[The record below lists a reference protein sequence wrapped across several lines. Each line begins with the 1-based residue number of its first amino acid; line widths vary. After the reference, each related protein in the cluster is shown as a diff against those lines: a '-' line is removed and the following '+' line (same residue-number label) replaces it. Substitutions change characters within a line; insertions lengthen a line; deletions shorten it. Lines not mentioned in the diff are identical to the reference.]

1 MIKRKTNVEILAL
14 GFAIVILVGTILLLL
29 PISSNHTDFLDALF
43 TATSATCVTG
53 LVVYDTATHWTL
65 FGQIVIL
72 ILIQIGGL
80 GFITIGVFLATY
92 LKKKISLRQRG
103 LIEESV
109 SSLKLA
115 GGVKLV
121 KHIIKGTFLFE
132 GIGAIILSLVFIEDF
147 GLLKGIYLGIFHSIS
162 AFCNAGFDLLGVIEP
177 YGSLTSYASN
187 IVVNITI
194 MILIIIGGLGFVVW
208 QDLYEKK
215 LHFRNYLLQTKIV
228 LITSFIFIFG
238 GAFLF
243 YIFEYQH
250 ALASL
255 SNEEAILASF
265 FQSVTCRTAG
275 FNTIDV
281 SHLKPATSL
290 LMMLMMFVGG
300 SPGSTAGG
308 IKTTTFAVLIIFV
321 YSTMT
326 NKSEANAF
334 NRRFDSKTIK
344 KACSV
349 FLINFIFI
357 IISSF
362 IIFNNQPHLP
372 MQDTFFEIFS
382 ALGTVGI
389 STGITRVL
397 SMTSKITIILL
408 MYCGRVGSL
417 TLALSLSKKKKI
429 SNCKNPVEKIAIG

>member
-1 MIKRKTNVEILAL
+1 MIKRRTNVEIIAL
-14 GFAIVILVGTILLLL
+14 GFAIVILVGTFLLLL
-29 PISSNHTDFLDALF
+29 PVSSNHTDFLDALF

-72 ILIQIGGL
+72 LLIQIGGL

-109 SSLKLA
+109 NSLKLA

-147 GLLKGIYLGIFHSIS
+147 GLLKGIYLGIFHAIS
-162 AFCNAGFDLLGVIEP
+162 AFCNAGFDLLGTIEP
-177 YGSLTSYASN
+177 YGSLTPYASN
-187 IVVNITI
+187 IIVNMTI
-194 MILIIIGGLGFVVW
+194 MVLIMIGGLGFIVW
-208 QDLYEKK
+208 QDIYEKGLK
-215 LHFRNYLLQTKIV
+215 FKKYLLLTTIILIV
-228 LITSFIFIFG
+228 V
-238 GAFLF
+238 GAVLF
-243 YIFEYQH
+243 YLFECQN
-250 ALASL
+250 SL
-255 SNEEAILASF
+255 SSLSQEETILASF

-275 FNTIDV
+275 FNTVDV
-281 SHLKPATSL
+281 SHLKPSTSL
-290 LMMLMMFVGG
+290 LMMFLMFVGG

-308 IKTTTFAVLIIFV
+308 IKTTTFAVLTIFV
-321 YSTMT
+321 YATMT

-357 IISSF
+357 FISAIVLF
-362 IIFNNQPHLP
+362 DTQPQLP
-372 MQDTFFEIFS
+372 MQDVFFEIFS

-389 STGITRVL
+389 STGITRKL
-397 SMTSKITIILL
+397 TMLSKIVIILL

-417 TLALSLSKKKKI
+417 TLALSLSRKKKI

>member
-1 MIKRKTNVEILAL
+1 MIKRRTNVEILAL
-14 GFAIVILVGTILLLL
+14 GFAIVILVGTFLLLL

-132 GIGAIILSLVFIEDF
+132 GIGAVILSLVFIEDF
-147 GLLKGIYLGIFHSIS
+147 GLLKGIYLGIFHSVS
-162 AFCNAGFDLLGVIEP
+162 AFCNAGFDLLGIIEP
-177 YGSLTSYASN
+177 YGSLTPYASN
-187 IVVNITI
+187 IVVNIAI

-255 SNEEAILASF
+255 SSEEAILASF
-265 FQSVTCRTAG
+265 FQSITCRTAG

-326 NKSEANAF
+326 TKSEANAF

-362 IIFNNQPHLP
+362 IIFNDQPHLP

-429 SNCKNPVEKIAIG
+429 SNCKNPVEKISIG